1 MLRRR
6 KFLASIA
13 SAAVTLSIWPLSAG
27 AQQVKPVVGYLG
39 ATSRDKDTRALA
51 AFHLGLKDLGFAEGL
66 NVAIE
71 YRWAEGRYDL
81 LPALAADLVRQRVVV
96 MFVPSSTPGVLAA
109 KAASS
114 EVPIVF
120 TVGSDPVAA
129 GLVASLAKPGGNVTG
144 VSILV
149 NLLSAKRLELLHTL
163 LPDKQTFA
171 VLLNPQTPNA
181 WPDLKETEAAARTL
195 GLELKVFNASTE
207 HEIDTAFES
216 MAKERAGAVFVIADG
231 FFRNQYEQL
240 VALAT
245 RHAMAAIYP
254 WPEFAEFGGLIGYG
268 ADGAAAWR
276 QAGNY
281 VGRILK
287 GEKPADL
294 PVMQATKIELVLNL
308 KTARALG
315 LEIPARLLALADG
328 VIE

>member
-1 MLRRR
+1 MRRR
-6 KFLASIA
+6 EFISSMA
-13 SAAVTLSIWPLSAG
+13 SAAATLGFWPLLAS
-27 AQQVKPVVGYLG
+27 AQQAKPVVGYLG

-51 AFHLGLKDLGFAEGL
+51 AFHLGLKDLGFAEGS

-81 LPALAADLVRQRVVV
+81 LPALAADLVRQQVAV

-149 NLLSAKRLELLHTL
+149 NLLSSKRLELMHRL
-163 LPDKQTFA
+163 LPDARILA
-171 VLLNPQTPNA
+171 VLLNPKTPNT
-181 WPDLKETEAAARTL
+181 WPDLKEAEAAAKAL
-195 GLELKVFNASTE
+195 GLELTVFNASTE
-207 HEIDTAFES
+207 REIDTAFDG
-216 MAKERAGAVFVIADG
+216 MAKQRAAGVFVIADG
-231 FFRNQYEQL
+231 FLRNQYRQL
-240 VALAT
+240 VARAA
-245 RHAMAAIYP
+245 RDAIPAIYP

-268 ADGAAAWR
+268 ANGTDAWR
-276 QAGNY
+276 QGGTY

-294 PVMQATKIELVLNL
+294 PVMQATKIELVINL
-308 KTARALG
+308 KTARTLG
-315 LEIPARLLALADG
+315 LEIPPRLLALADS

>member
-1 MLRRR
+1 MRRR
-6 KFLASIA
+6 DFISSMA
-13 SAAVTLSIWPLSAG
+13 SAAATLSFGSLSAS
-27 AQQVKPVVGYLG
+27 AQPAKPVVGYLG
-39 ATSRDKDTRALA
+39 ATSRDKDARALT
-51 AFHLGLKDLGFAEGL
+51 AFHQGLKELGFTEGL
-66 NVAIE
+66 NVAVE

-81 LPALAADLVRQRVVV
+81 LPALAADLVRQRVTVL
-96 MFVPSSTPGVLAA
+96 FVPSSTPGVLAA

-149 NLLSAKRLELLHTL
+149 NLLSSKRLELVRTL
-163 LPDKQTFA
+163 LPNAQTLA
-171 VLLNPQTPNA
+171 VLLNPSTPNA
-181 WPDLKETEAAARTL
+181 WPDLKETEAAAQAL
-195 GLELKVFNASTE
+195 GVELKVFNASSE
-207 HEIDTAFES
+207 QEIDTAFDG
-216 MAKERAGAVFVIADG
+216 MAKQRAAAVFVIADG
-231 FFRNQYEQL
+231 FLRNQYRQL
-240 VALAT
+240 VARAA
-245 RHAMAAIYP
+245 RDAIPAIYP

-268 ADGAAAWR
+268 ANGTDAWR
-276 QAGNY
+276 QGGTY

-294 PVMQATKIELVLNL
+294 PVMQATKVELVINL

-315 LEIPARLLALADG
+315 LEIPARLLALADS